1 MSHDTCEKVQEKR
14 KSFLST
20 FGAHILQI
28 KSHVYFIKF
37 IDDENGLDYSQNSEN
52 NEQFLKL
59 IKKQKKKKQ
68 LLQMNKSLI
77 TLGEVNYMTQCPFG
91 LVKNQVFQRRKKQTA
106 LDEEKI

>member
-59 IKKQKKKKQ
+59 IKKQKKKKHV
-68 LLQMNKSLI
+68 QMCIKHVLRYVISNTIHHNTRTIYPCIVACIIAIVVASCYHK
-77 TLGEVNYMTQCPFG
+77 
-91 LVKNQVFQRRKKQTA
+91 
-106 LDEEKI
+106 